1 MTALSLSLPHLEM
14 MSVVYNYIRVD
25 NDTFLSNPKHVEIV
39 ISMAKTVSITSITC
53 ITIIILYMY
62 YYNNTVHVLL

>member
-1 MTALSLSLPHLEM
+1 MITICSLHTNNDHPLSLSPSLEM

-39 ISMAKTVSITSITC
+39 ISMAKTVSTYYNTIDIY
-53 ITIIILYMY
+53 ITILY
-62 YYNNTVHVLL
+62 